1 MIRHMEPYVIGAS
14 TYARGCRCAG
24 CKADCAKKRRAIRA
38 KDRPKPKVADLGWM
52 DRAACRGEDINIFF
66 VERGEDVRPALQ
78 ICDGCPVQEECLDY
92 ALVHNIQV
100 GVWGGL
106 SARQRRRLR

>member
-66 VERGEDVRPALQ
+66 VERVEDVRPALQ
-78 ICDGCPVQEECLDY
+78 ICDDCPVQEECLDY